1 MVNEITMQE
10 LLNEPVLRYD
20 NPDFEQCDSCEEM
33 IYFEEIHE
41 YDGVNL
47 CDECY
52 EKFKDLLKEI
62 DDLPYE
68 LYRLL
73 LRRLADEISDEILRG
88 V

>member
-1 MVNEITMQE
+1 MNEITMRE

-20 NPDFEQCDSCEEM
+20 NPDYEQCDSCEEM
-33 IYFEEIHE
+33 IDIEEIHE
-41 YDGVNL
+41 CDGVNL

-62 DDLPYE
+62 DELPYE

-73 LRRLADEISDEILRG
+73 LRKLADEM
-88 V
+88 